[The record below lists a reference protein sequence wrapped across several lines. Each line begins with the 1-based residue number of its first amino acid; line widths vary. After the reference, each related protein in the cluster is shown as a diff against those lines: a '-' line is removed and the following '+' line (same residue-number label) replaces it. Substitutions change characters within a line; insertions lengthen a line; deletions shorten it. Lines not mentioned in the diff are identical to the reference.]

1 MEAVLVSLLSILA
14 HVPTLILRYIPFK
27 EHIHGKQKK
36 QLFIIYLVALFLD
49 FILCMVL
56 ETRGG
61 MSVSFYKM
69 NLLVFCVP
77 MAVANILVVKGYTRE
92 HLFTFGLVAITVLM
106 LLTLAVFLTDRIGY
120 DTISHGIIIVNLF
133 FFAAFGALYVPI
145 RKIMK
150 RTVTPFLNIDGNDYW
165 KTIWFIP
172 IAMFLASFFSLP
184 VGDYVSTVIQVI
196 NKFLIGMATLFMCQG
211 IAKEYQRMKER
222 ERLGHLLKLQ
232 KQYYDA
238 LTEKVKDER
247 EARHNYKHHIAA
259 IHGFLDS
266 HNIEGLSAYCESLEQ
281 AQPKST
287 VIPYT
292 GNAAADGVLY
302 YYCTLAEKEKIQIE
316 VTCSLNALTLSDL
329 ELCSLLGNALDNAVT
344 ACKAYDGKRFIRI
357 ATETDGD
364 MLLLTVDNSFDGVL
378 HRDNHKILSQKRDHE
393 EGIGIASMRQICE
406 RHGGT
411 CSFRADGNN
420 FEASFLLHK

>member
-1 MEAVLVSLLSILA
+1 MEAVFVSFLSILA

-27 EHIHGKQKK
+27 ENIDRKQKK
-36 QLFIIYLVALFLD
+36 LLLIIYSVALFLD
-49 FILCMVL
+49 FILCMAL

-69 NLLVFCVP
+69 NLLVFCLP
-77 MAVANILVVKGYTRE
+77 MAIANILVVKGFTRE
-92 HLFTFGLVAITVLM
+92 HLFTSGLVAITVLM
-106 LLTLAVFLTDRIGY
+106 LLTLSVFLTDKIGY
-120 DTISHGIIIVNLF
+120 DTISHGIIITNLF
-133 FFAAFGALYVPI
+133 FLALFSALYVPI
-145 RKIMK
+145 KKLMK

-172 IAMFLASFFSLP
+172 IAMFLASLFSLP

-196 NKFLIGMATLFMCQG
+196 NKFLIGTATLFMCQN
-211 IAKEYQRMKER
+211 IAKDYQRMKER
-222 ERLGHLLKLQ
+222 DRLGQLLKLQ
-232 KQYYDA
+232 KQYYNA
-238 LTEKVKDER
+238 LTEKVNDER

-266 HNIEGLSAYCESLEQ
+266 DNIDGLSAYCESLEQ
-281 AQPKST
+281 SRSKSM

-302 YYCTLAEKEKIQIE
+302 YYCTLAEKENIQIE

-329 ELCSLLGNALDNAVT
+329 DLCSLLGNALDNAVT
-344 ACKAYDGKRFIRI
+344 ACKDYDGKRFIRI
-357 ATETDGD
+357 ATETDGE
-364 MLLLTVDNSFDGVL
+364 MLILTVDNSFDGVL
-378 HRDNHKILSQKRDHE
+378 HMDNQKILSKKRNHE
-393 EGIGIASMRQICE
+393 EGIGIASMRQICKKN
-406 RHGGT
+406 GGT
-411 CSFRADGNN
+411 CSFKADGNN